1 MKYIISSLLLIF
13 LNGCKNSAK
22 EENSELNQIVK
33 AVTLDAKPFNDS
45 NIFIKDS
52 LKQLVIY
59 IPTKDEIEQR
69 IPPPQPG
76 KTTSILRLLDFKKN
90 YTKNDSL
97 KLLSQNN
104 YPLKKIVL
112 DKSINPN
119 IKIWN
124 KSSKEKIFLSFSNP
138 IYFEDNFAYIE
149 VGYYEYGFSSGRA
162 YLLKKQNEV
171 WKIIGEEPLWIT

>member
-1 MKYIISSLLLIF
+1 MSCENSIKNENTE
-13 LNGCKNSAK
+13 LNGILRAITSDMKSLDNK
-22 EENSELNQIVK
+22 EIL
-33 AVTLDAKPFNDS
+33 
-45 NIFIKDS
+45 IKDS

-59 IPTKDEIEQR
+59 VPSKDEIEQK
-69 IPPPQPG
+69 IPPPPPG

-90 YTKNDSL
+90 YKKNDSL

-119 IKIWN
+119 IKICN

-162 YLLKKQNEV
+162 FLLKKQNEV
-171 WKIIGEEPLWIT
+171 WKIMGEEPLWIT

>member
-1 MKYIISSLLLIF
+1 MKYIISSLLLF
-13 LNGCKNSAK
+13 LTGCKNSAK
-22 EENSELNQIVK
+22 EENRELNQIVK
-33 AVTLDAKPFNDS
+33 AVTLDTESFNNS
-45 NIFIKDS
+45 IIFIKDS

-59 IPTKDEIEQR
+59 IPTKDEIEKR
-69 IPPPQPG
+69 IPPPPPG

-90 YTKNDSL
+90 YTENDSL
-97 KLLSQNN
+97 KLLNQNN

-124 KSSKEKIFLSFSNP
+124 KSSKEKLFLSVSNP

-149 VGYYEYGFSSGRA
+149 VGYYEYGFSKGTA
-162 YLLKKQNEV
+162 YLLKKENEV
-171 WKIIGEEPLWIT
+171 WKIIGREPLWIT